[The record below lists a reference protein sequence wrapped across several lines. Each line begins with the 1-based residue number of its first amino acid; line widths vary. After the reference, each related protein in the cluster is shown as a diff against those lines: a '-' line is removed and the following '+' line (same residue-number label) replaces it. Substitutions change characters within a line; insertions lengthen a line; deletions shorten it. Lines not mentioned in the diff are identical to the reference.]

1 MKIALAYGFAMALG
15 GALLALLLFFAGF
28 HDAPEKLQAGQWIGT
43 AASIAIGV
51 GGLSLAMR
59 EKRAAFPADETWSYG
74 NALGVGLLAGFFA
87 ALFGAVFGALYFH
100 VVHPGMSDV
109 ILQAQL
115 AAMEAK
121 GLSPAQIERAE
132 PMLRKWM
139 SPAMLTVMQVFFG
152 CVWNVVLALVVAI
165 FFRRRASD
173 DPAAVPPPL

>member
-1 MKIALAYGFAMALG
+1 MKIALTYGFAMALG

-28 HDAPEKLQAGQWIGT
+28 HDAPEKLQAGQWIATVLG
-43 AASIAIGV
+43 IGI
-51 GGLSLAMR
+51 GIGSLALAMR
-59 EKRAAFPADETWSYG
+59 EKRALFPADETWSYG
-74 NALGVGLLAGFFA
+74 HALGVGLLAGLFA
-87 ALFGAVFGALYFH
+87 GLFGGVFGGLYFH
-100 VVHPGMSDV
+100 VINPGMSEV
-109 ILQAQL
+109 ILQSQI

-173 DPAAVPPPL
+173 APAATPPPL